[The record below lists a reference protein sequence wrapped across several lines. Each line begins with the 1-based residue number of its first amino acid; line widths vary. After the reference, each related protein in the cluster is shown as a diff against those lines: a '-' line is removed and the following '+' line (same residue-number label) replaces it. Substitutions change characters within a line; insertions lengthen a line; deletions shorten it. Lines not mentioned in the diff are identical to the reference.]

1 MTSPLKFVLRHV
13 RHRSGSAPGA
23 PALREPAGALLLAAV
38 LPAAALQAQVA
49 PPQGGGLEV
58 RTETLVYARAPADS
72 APGGT
77 RELKLDLYR
86 PAADT
91 IPTPRPGIVLM
102 HGGGF
107 VGGRRDLTENR
118 DLGRALASRGY
129 VVASVD
135 YRLWPDRPVISGWA
149 RDLVDRVSALGLP
162 AVERREA
169 RHGSAWTTSV
179 GAAAEDAL
187 RALEWMRTNG
197 PEFGVDGDRIALGGM
212 SAGALTAVE
221 VAYRLGR
228 FGVDVP
234 EISAVVAVR
243 GSWLFAPPEEADPVS
258 PDGPPL
264 FIVHGTEDPG
274 LPMGEA
280 VRLFRAARGAGVPVD
295 FHPLTGVDH
304 DDREIG
310 GRGMLG
316 VRLDDGSFLADR
328 LDRFLRAAFEAPG
341 SLDDAVCLGAGGA
354 CPEGTAPDGSVG
366 RELPPGVREE
376 VHGDAGELVAS
387 LSGEPGV
394 VEELSGFR
402 RAEEL
407 LLRFREDARRD
418 WSYWP
423 RPRAGLALG
432 RMTAAQRTRA
442 QDLLAGILS
451 ARGYLTVAHVMRLER
466 LLDRR
471 DTAGFPRGAE
481 HYTVAIFGRP
491 GTTAP
496 WGWRFE
502 GHHVSLNVTV
512 ASGEVSVT
520 PTFLGASP
528 ATVRGGPHAGF
539 RPLRYQRD
547 LARKLFLS
555 LRPGQA
561 EEALLADT
569 APGDVL
575 TTQFR
580 KDRGRWDEWRSRLEP
595 DGTAVVGFDPGQRD
609 LLERL
614 LDQVVGLYRPEIA
627 ASYREEIDVDEL
639 SFGWMGSTDRGA
651 PHYFRLQGPRF
662 LFELDASQEDG
673 DHVHAVWRDREAD
686 FGEDALRRHYREHR
700 H

>member
-1 MTSPLKFVLRHV
+1 MTSLFDCIIRLALARGGTPSGAHAHRAPVGGAILAVLL
-13 RHRSGSAPGA
+13 
-23 PALREPAGALLLAAV
+23 PATALLG
-38 LPAAALQAQVA
+38 QVS
-49 PPQGGGLEV
+49 PPQGGGLDV
-58 RTETLVYARAPADS
+58 RVETFVYAEAPADS

-77 RELKLDLYR
+77 RELRLDLYR
-86 PAADT
+86 PAVDT
-91 IPTPRPGIVLM
+91 VSTPRPGIVLM

-129 VVASVD
+129 AVASID
-135 YRLWPDRPVISGWA
+135 YRLWPDRPVVSGWA
-149 RDLVDRVSALGLP
+149 SDLAGRISELGLA
-162 AVERREA
+162 AVEHRVA
-169 RHGSAWTTSV
+169 QFGSEWTASV

-187 RALEWMRTNG
+187 RALDWMRRRG
-197 PEFGVDGDRIALGGM
+197 PELGVDRDRIALAGM
-212 SAGALTAVE
+212 SAGGLTSVE

-243 GSWLFAPPEEADPVS
+243 GSWLFAPPEETRPVS

-274 LPMGEA
+274 LPMREA
-280 VRLFRAARGAGVPVD
+280 VRLFRAARAAGVPVE
-295 FHPLTGVDH
+295 FHPLAGIDH

-328 LDRFLRAAFEAPG
+328 LDRFLRAAFLAPE
-341 SLDDAVCLGAGGA
+341 SLDAAVCVGSGGA
-354 CPEGTAPDGSVG
+354 CPGGAAAAGSPG
-366 RELPPGVREE
+366 RELPPGVQEE
-376 VHGDAGELVAS
+376 VDRAATALVAS
-387 LSGEPGV
+387 VGSEPGF
-394 VEELSGFR
+394 VEKLSGFR

-407 LLRFREDARRD
+407 LLGFGDEARRD

-423 RPRAGLALG
+423 RPRAGLSLG

-442 QDLLAGILS
+442 QDLLSGTLS
-451 ARGYLTVAHVMRLER
+451 ARGYLEVGHVMRLER

-471 DTAGFPRGAE
+471 DTAGFPRGAGR
-481 HYTVAIFGRP
+481 YTVSIFGRP

-539 RPLRYQRD
+539 RPLRHGRD
-547 LARKLFLS
+547 LARELFLS
-555 LRPGQA
+555 LRQAQA
-561 EEALLADT
+561 EEALLSDT

-575 TTQFR
+575 STQFR
-580 KDRGRWDEWRSRLEP
+580 KDPDRWDDWRSRLQP
-595 DGTAVVGFDPGQRD
+595 DGTPVAGFDPGQRV
-609 LLERL
+609 LVERL
-614 LDQVVGLYRPEIA
+614 LDRVVGVYRPEIA
-627 ASYREEIDVDEL
+627 AAYREEIDVDEL
-639 SFGWMGSTDRGA
+639 WFAWMGSTGRGE
-651 PHYFRLQGPRF
+651 PQYFRLQGPRF
-662 LFELDASQEDG
+662 VFELDASQEDG
-673 DHVHAVWRDREAD
+673 DHVHTVWRDREAD
-686 FGEDALRRHYREHR
+686 YGEDALRRHYREHR